1 MGMSEELKKDGVA
14 ANCLWP
20 RTTIATAAVKN
31 ILGGEELMQKSR
43 KPEILADAA
52 YFILKMNS
60 REATGNFFIDDEVL
74 AKEGITDLAHYSV
87 VPGAELMPDIFL

>member
-1 MGMSEELKKDGVA
+1 MIILKMSIGHAK
-14 ANCLWP
+14 
-20 RTTIATAAVKN
+20 RFKN

-52 YFILKMNS
+52 YFVLKMNS
-60 REATGNFFIDDEVL
+60 RETTGNFFIDDEVL